1 MAQLSLAQAFA
12 EGLRRHKVKRIFG
25 VPGGG
30 SALPII
36 EAAGKLGIDFILART
51 EASAAMMAAVTGEI
65 SGAPGVVLACL
76 GPGAASLVNG
86 VAYAHLEHAPLL
98 VLTDGPAASLHQRYD
113 QNALFKPISK
123 HQGRLRPEGAV
134 IDIEDALVATMQMPR
149 GVVQFNINASE
160 AVAQVIEGEGQLVKH
175 TLPTSSSRPIEDA
188 RELLKKSRKPI
199 LVVGLEARYGGAPAS
214 TKRLA
219 EALNCPILLTYKAKG
234 VVSDQDVRMAGIFT
248 GASSEFKS
256 FGEVDAI
263 VTFGL
268 DPVEIIAGEWLHS
281 APIIEIRETDLPNLS
296 VESSVRIIGSLT
308 DSADTLLTGEFQSNW
323 TPENIGSLRKNLRDL
338 VAVKSNTHT
347 AQSVAESIVEAAPS
361 RIRASV
367 DAGAHMISAMAAIQ
381 ADQPFGVLKSNGLST
396 MGYALPAAIA
406 SSLHEPEIPAV
417 AVIGD
422 GGLMMCLA
430 ELTTAAEH
438 NCNVVTVVLNDS
450 ALSLIDIK
458 QQRQGYARAGVEF
471 PFVDF
476 AAVAEGMGV
485 TAWRVGPSDDI
496 LTALKQAFAHDGP
509 ALVDVIVDASVY
521 KDQVARL
528 RG

>member
-36 EAAGKLGIDFILART
+36 EAAGKLGIDFILSRT

-86 VAYAHLEHAPLL
+86 VVYAHLEHAPLL

-134 IDIEDALVATMQMPR
+134 ADIEDALVATMQMPR

-199 LVVGLEARYGGAPAS
+199 LLVGLEARYGGAPAS
-214 TKRLA
+214 AKRLA
-219 EALNCPILLTYKAKG
+219 EAINCPILLTYKAKG
-234 VVSDQDVRMAGIFT
+234 VVPDKDVRMAGLFT

-256 FGEVDAI
+256 LGEVDVI

-268 DPVEIIAGEWLHS
+268 DPVEIIA
-281 APIIEIRETDLPNLS
+281 EI
-296 VESSVRIIGSLT
+296 G
-308 DSADTLLTGEFQSNW
+308 
-323 TPENIGSLRKNLRDL
+323 
-338 VAVKSNTHT
+338 
-347 AQSVAESIVEAAPS
+347 
-361 RIRASV
+361 RAHV
-367 DAGAHMISAMAAIQ
+367 
-381 ADQPFGVLKSNGLST
+381 
-396 MGYALPAAIA
+396 
-406 SSLHEPEIPAV
+406 
-417 AVIGD
+417 
-422 GGLMMCLA
+422 
-430 ELTTAAEH
+430 
-438 NCNVVTVVLNDS
+438 
-450 ALSLIDIK
+450 
-458 QQRQGYARAGVEF
+458 
-471 PFVDF
+471 
-476 AAVAEGMGV
+476 
-485 TAWRVGPSDDI
+485 
-496 LTALKQAFAHDGP
+496 
-509 ALVDVIVDASVY
+509 
-521 KDQVARL
+521 
-528 RG
+528 